1 MRTAVICP
9 TCATFENAL
18 CIIYN
23 GEYLAQINVNP
34 LEDLGTILGKINE
47 TFSDRLPLSGEGI
60 PNFNA
65 EYIGQT
71 YLNTE
76 TNVQYQAKSVGN
88 GLLDWK
94 VVLLV
99 PTTGTPEYADNNA
112 AIAAG
117 LNPGNIYRT
126 GDILK
131 IVH

>member
-1 MRTAVICP
+1 MRTAAICP

-88 GLLDWK
+88 GLLDWN